1 MHCKRSLAPVLPAQ
15 VNAQDYQEHQSA
27 VVKGGVASGMIAL
40 GTGAVGAVG
49 LQRMNVAAWRG
60 LTLPLKAFALT
71 SITTAGFIIGAD
83 SASRKFELSKYSV
96 GSGTQLEK
104 ISHEQQRLEN
114 EAGIGKKAGPQTT
127 LGTKDAVLDWAKTNR
142 WSVVFGSWV
151 ASMAGSGAY
160 IAASPLSFA
169 QKLVQARMVA
179 QGLTVAV
186 VLASA
191 ALTQIPNAEG
201 ISDDEAKRIDREQGM
216 YAWKKGSPHD
226 QKEKE
231 QKA

>member
-1 MHCKRSLAPVLPAQ
+1 
-15 VNAQDYQEHQSA
+15 
-27 VVKGGVASGMIAL
+27 
-40 GTGAVGAVG
+40 
-49 LQRMNVAAWRG
+49 
-60 LTLPLKAFALT
+60 

-83 SASRKFELSKYSV
+83 SASRRYELAKYQL
-96 GSGTQLEK
+96 GSGTALERV
-104 ISHEQQRLEN
+104 SHEQQRLER
-114 EAGIGKKAGPQTT
+114 EAGISSRPTT
-127 LGTKDAVLDWAKTNR
+127 RTTTEIGTKDAVLEWAKQNR

-191 ALTQIPNAEG
+191 ALTQIPNSDG

-216 YAWKKGSPHD
+216 YAWKKNSPHNQQQQQ
-226 QKEKE
+226 QKDPKKE
-231 QKA
+231 HA

>member
-1 MHCKRSLAPVLPAQ
+1 MVKAQ
-15 VNAQDYQEHQSA
+15 VNVQDQQDHYSA
-27 VVKGGVASGMIAL
+27 VVKGGLSSGAIAL
-40 GTGAVGAVG
+40 GTGAAGAIG
-49 LQRMNVAAWRG
+49 MQRMNVAAWRG

-83 SASRKFELSKYSV
+83 AASRKYELAKYSV

-104 ISHEQQRLEN
+104 TSHEQQRLEQ
-114 EAGIGKKAGPQTT
+114 EAGIGGGARAGQVKEI
-127 LGTKDAVLDWAKTNR
+127 GTKDALIEWAKANR

-186 VLASA
+186 LIASA
-191 ALTQIPNAEG
+191 GLTQIPNSQG
-201 ISDDEAKRIDREQGM
+201 ISDDEAKRLERDRGM
-216 YAWKKGSPHD
+216 YAWKAGSPHD
-226 QKEKE
+226 
-231 QKA
+231 KAEHQAKQQQQDK